1 MKSKTNNNKQSKRK
15 RTEEIDLV
23 FDKVSDQENDS
34 YGYYSET
41 EVLST
46 ALNETIESPD
56 ANQK

>member
-1 MKSKTNNNKQSKRK
+1 M
-15 RTEEIDLV
+15 

-46 ALNETIESPD
+46 ALNETVESPE
-56 ANQK
+56 ANQKQKTKKTYTGKDG